1 MLTNDE
7 EPRTRRW
14 TQWVGPAVT
23 APIAALSQL
32 PSSTSLRVPNPPAF
46 LVLSIV
52 FSAFQGGP
60 ASWLISAVV
69 AWAYVT
75 LFFSDPGQPFVYTDE
90 NLRRVIVW
98 ALTMP
103 ATAALVDLADA
114 AIYAAKQAGRNRAG
128 Y

>member
-60 ASWLISAVV
+60 ATGLIS
-69 AWAYVT
+69 
-75 LFFSDPGQPFVYTDE
+75 
-90 NLRRVIVW
+90 LRRVIVW

-114 AIYAAKQAGRNRAG
+114 AIYAAKQAGRNRSG